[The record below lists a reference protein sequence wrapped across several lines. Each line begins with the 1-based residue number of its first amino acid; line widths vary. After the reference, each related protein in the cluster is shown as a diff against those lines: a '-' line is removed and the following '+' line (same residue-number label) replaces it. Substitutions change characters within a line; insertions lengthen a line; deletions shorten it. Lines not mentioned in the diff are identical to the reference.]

1 MAQLRI
7 KVRPRSARE
16 GIKRD
21 DDGLVTVSVTTV
33 AEDGK
38 ANAAVVKLLAQWASV
53 PKSSVVIQR
62 GTVARVKTVEF
73 TTIQPEDL
81 DSLVDSLNNSNS

>member
-16 GIKRD
+16 GIRRD

-33 AEDGK
+33 AEGGK
-38 ANAAVVKLLAQWASV
+38 ANAAVVKLLADWASV

-81 DSLVDSLNNSNS
+81 DSLVGSLNNNS